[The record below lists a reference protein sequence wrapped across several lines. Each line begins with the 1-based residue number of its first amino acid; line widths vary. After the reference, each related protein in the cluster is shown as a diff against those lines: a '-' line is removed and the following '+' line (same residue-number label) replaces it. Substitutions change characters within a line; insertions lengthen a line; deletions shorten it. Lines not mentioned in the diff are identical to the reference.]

1 MRRWKFCPHSIIVVC
16 VAEANKDEG
25 SITKNSLVAV
35 RRSSFRV
42 VCSLWFVFKDQKKTS
57 TTTCR
62 RISSVGLLWHFLRS
76 SPLSSGCWAH
86 APLGIGTSS
95 FLNENQSIFAG
106 TQRRW
111 HSKLRSIRLMVLV
124 CGTVLAIS
132 AWMGTGLVSKES
144 LMDLHWK
151 FFLDT
156 QIYQQ
161 SNSELL
167 HQLALRLLLTQL
179 RKWLLLV
186 SLCRRNIERGLL
198 RTWNRF
204 SFSSQSCASSADETN
219 SVPTSRQVYVRRKQI
234 QKASEAARAMISFS
248 KPVVV
253 SMKLL
258 RENQGGRM
266 PTYRHR
272 LRSRLFRILFFF
284 RVRVR
289 RRCHECRIQRGTTPA
304 ARCRKLFSFF
314 L

>member
-1 MRRWKFCPHSIIVVC
+1 
-16 VAEANKDEG
+16 
-25 SITKNSLVAV
+25 
-35 RRSSFRV
+35 
-42 VCSLWFVFKDQKKTS
+42 
-57 TTTCR
+57 
-62 RISSVGLLWHFLRS
+62 
-76 SPLSSGCWAH
+76 LSSGCWAH